1 MIITSG
7 VFQVSRNIRYVTLS
21 IAFSRLSKYVL
32 FRFTEKV
39 LFIIVEG
46 CFPKRIHKFTVP

>member
-7 VFQVSRNIRYVTLS
+7 VFQVSRNIRYS
-21 IAFSRLSKYVL
+21 QHSFSKLSKYVL
-32 FRFTEKV
+32 FRFSEKV